1 MRHKTVF
8 GSLIPAFAGLGG
20 MFFLAHAA
28 NAQSQIDLQSDLAEC
43 KSLVVAGGL
52 PIDCD
57 AAFNDAHLHPLQPHP
72 NDVAW
77 PTEGWVR
84 GDMPTDTAPRVDD
97 LITAAMAGEK
107 TDTMGETRAIVIIHQ
122 GRLVAEAYRDGF
134 GPTTKQVSWSMA
146 KSITQALVGRA
157 VHLGLIHDID
167 APMPTPFAADD
178 PRAAITWR
186 QWLTMTDGLDYKE
199 INATSLADNDVVNMM
214 YGRGKYDVLAY
225 VEEELPLI
233 HEPGTHW
240 NYSTA
245 GYHLLGWA
253 WQQIIEQFYV
263 EYNSAIREERDKQRH
278 IEALRDAPLDWE
290 GRRNRC
296 RDLAVIGD
304 APDYCAELLNQ
315 PKPDFPDSED
325 LVFDD
330 RRLMELLR
338 RRSEMTDLRSIIGM
352 DAQSEFDAAG
362 TFLGG
367 SLVWA
372 SARDFA
378 KFGYLYLRD
387 GVWEDERLLPEG
399 WVDFARTKTPADN
412 ANIYGAGWWITAY
425 GEDRSHPQNA
435 NSPPWDAFHAG
446 GHEGQ
451 TIWVVPSKDLVI
463 VRLGLMSNAGA
474 NWEALY
480 EWNQKIARA
489 FPDVEE

>member
-1 MRHKTVF
+1 MQH
-8 GSLIPAFAGLGG
+8 IAAFESYFCKFQQAWRSISAIIGIGAVWLTGP
-20 MFFLAHAA
+20 FLVAQ
-28 NAQSQIDLQSDLAEC
+28 AQSQIDIQSDLAEC
-43 KSLVVAGGL
+43 KSLVIIGGL

-57 AAFNDAHLHPLQPHP
+57 EAFPNPHLHPLQPHP
-72 NDVAW
+72 ADVAW
-77 PTEGWVR
+77 PTEAWETGT
-84 GDMPTDTAPRVDD
+84 MPADTAPIVDE
-97 LITAAMAGEK
+97 LIAAAMAGEK
-107 TDTMGETRAIVIIHQ
+107 TDIMGETRAIVIIHR

-134 GPTTKQVSWSMA
+134 GPDTKHVSWSMA

-157 VHLGLIHDID
+157 VQLGLIEDID

-245 GYHLLGWA
+245 GFHLVSWA
-253 WQQIIEQFYV
+253 LEQVVSEQSDLPMPAKVCVSTPPFNPDQKYIESLQDACSSFDARVMKANWWVAEAQEAYKEDPENSPKPIAFYV
-263 EYNSAIREERDKQRH
+263 RAQ
-278 IEALRDAPLDWE
+278 LGL
-290 GRRNRC
+290 
-296 RDLAVIGD
+296 
-304 APDYCAELLNQ
+304 
-315 PKPDFPDSED
+315 
-325 LVFDD
+325 
-330 RRLMELLR
+330 
-338 RRSEMTDLRSIIGM
+338 IGM
-352 DAQSEFDAAG
+352 DAQPEFDASG

-387 GVWEDERLLPEG
+387 GIWEAERLLPEG
-399 WVDFARTKTPADN
+399 WVDFARTKTPAEN

-425 GEDRSHPQNA
+425 GEARSHPQNA
-435 NSPPWDAFHAG
+435 DSPPWDAFHAG

-463 VRLGLMSNAGA
+463 VRLGLMSNAGG

-480 EWNQKIARA
+480 EWNQQIARA
-489 FPDVEE
+489 FPDVAE

>member
-1 MRHKTVF
+1 MRHKMRINPLIPANAGIWCRTGRRF
-8 GSLIPAFAGLGG
+8 WQGIPAFAGLGVLLL
-20 MFFLAHAA
+20 FAHAA
-28 NAQSQIDLQSDLAEC
+28 HAQSEIDLQSDLAEC
-43 KSLVVAGGL
+43 KSLVIIGGL

-57 AAFNDAHLHPLQPHP
+57 AAFKGAHLYPLQPHP

-77 PTEGWVR
+77 PTGGWED
-84 GDMPTDTAPRVDD
+84 GDMPADTASLVDD
-97 LITAAMAGEK
+97 LIATVMAGEK
-107 TDTMGETRAIVIIHQ
+107 ADTMGETRAVVIIHQ

-157 VHLGLIHDID
+157 VHLGLIEDID
-167 APMPTPFAADD
+167 APMPTPFEADD
-178 PRAAITWR
+178 PRAVITWR

-199 INATSLADNDVVNMM
+199 INATGLADNDVVNMM

-225 VEEELPLI
+225 VEAELPLI

-245 GYHLLGWA
+245 AFHLVSWA
-253 WQQIIEQFYV
+253 LEESVASWFRVGVFFEV
-263 EYNSAIREERDKQRH
+263 ESD
-278 IEALRDAPLDWE
+278 
-290 GRRNRC
+290 GRRQALDSDTGLDLSALNLET
-296 RDLAVIGD
+296 RDMRNLLHIGLFE
-304 APDYCAELLNQ
+304 P
-315 PKPDFPDSED
+315 
-325 LVFDD
+325 
-330 RRLMELLR
+330 
-338 RRSEMTDLRSIIGM
+338 IGM
-352 DAQSEFDAAG
+352 DAQPEFDAAG

-399 WVDFARTKTPADN
+399 WVDFARTKTPAEN

-425 GEDRSHPQNA
+425 GEARTHPQNA
-435 NSPPWDAFHAG
+435 DSPPWDAFHAG

-463 VRLGLMSNAGA
+463 VRLGLMSNAGE

-489 FPDVEE
+489 FPDVGK

>member
-1 MRHKTVF
+1 VRHKTVF

-20 MFFLAHAA
+20 MLLLAHAA

-57 AAFNDAHLHPLQPHP
+57 AAIKDAHLYPLQSHP
-72 NDVAW
+72 NDVTW
-77 PTEGWVR
+77 PTEGWAR
-84 GDMPTDTAPRVDD
+84 GDMPAETAPRVDD

-107 TDTMGETRAIVIIHQ
+107 TDTMGETRAVVIIHQ

-157 VHLGLIHDID
+157 VHLGLIQDID
-167 APMPTPFAADD
+167 APMPTPFEADD

-199 INATSLADNDVVNMM
+199 INATGLADNDVVNMM
-214 YGRGKYDVLAY
+214 YGRGKYDVLGY

-245 GYHLLGWA
+245 GFHLVSWA
-253 WQQIIEQFYV
+253 LLETTRLKQPTLERPERTQETILPETKDLMVACWKRFNEAPV
-263 EYNSAIREERDKQRH
+263 EAVVGSDRMFLY
-278 IEALRDAPLDWE
+278 E
-290 GRRNRC
+290 GPCAFMRISELF
-296 RDLAVIGD
+296 DL
-304 APDYCAELLNQ
+304 
-315 PKPDFPDSED
+315 
-325 LVFDD
+325 
-330 RRLMELLR
+330 
-338 RRSEMTDLRSIIGM
+338 IGM
-352 DAQSEFDAAG
+352 NAQPEFDASG

-372 SARDFA
+372 CARDFA

-399 WVDFARTKTPADN
+399 WVDFARTKTPANN
-412 ANIYGAGWWITAY
+412 ANIYGAGWWITAF